1 MRLWLLVASILTVPV
16 AFVVAQQVPDTAFHP
31 AISKPAFS
39 PDRGPVLLLDE
50 AHFNFHT
57 STERYLPFAELLR
70 RDGYV
75 VTPSRRLFTADV
87 LRVASVLVIS
97 NALNERNQKD
107 WSPPN
112 PSAFGAIEVT
122 AVRDWVAA
130 GGALLLIADHKPFAG
145 AAEDLGRAF
154 GIRFLDGAVIRKGGS
169 GPIVF
174 RKLDGTLIDHPIT
187 RGIDEV
193 ATFTGS
199 SFQMDTPGQPLL
211 VLGPETYSFA
221 QQNDPR
227 PVPVS
232 GRLQGAVLLF
242 GKGKVAVFG
251 EAAMFSAQLAGPN
264 KVPMGMNAPI
274 ARQNSQF
281 LLNVTHWLTGVP

>member
-1 MRLWLLVASILTVPV
+1 MRQWILLAFLVTVP
-16 AFVVAQQVPDTAFHP
+16 AFVAAQQVPDTAFHP
-31 AISKPAFS
+31 PIPKPAFLPQS
-39 PDRGPVLLLDE
+39 GPVVLLDE

-57 STERYLPFAELLR
+57 STGRYLPFAELLR

-75 VTPSRRLFTADV
+75 VTPSTRLFSPDV
-87 LRVASVLVIS
+87 LRVASVLVVS

-107 WSPPN
+107 WRPPT
-112 PSAFGAIEVT
+112 PPAFTPIEVE
-122 AVRDWVAA
+122 AVRDWVSA
-130 GGALLLIADHKPFAG
+130 GGALLLIADHAPFAG
-145 AAEDLGRAF
+145 AAEAMGRAF
-154 GIRFLDGAVIRKGGS
+154 GIRFLDGAVNRKGGG

-187 RGIDEV
+187 KGIDEV

-199 SFQMDTPGQPLL
+199 SFQMDTLGQPLL

-221 QQNDPR
+221 AQNDPH

-232 GRLQGAVLLF
+232 GRLQGAVLPF

-264 KVPMGMNAPI
+264 KMPMGMNAPT
-274 ARQNSQF
+274 ARQNPQF
-281 LLNVTHWLTGVP
+281 LLNVVHWLTGVS

>member
-1 MRLWLLVASILTVPV
+1 MRHWILLVFLVTVSV
-16 AFVVAQQVPDTAFHP
+16 AFTAAQQVPDTAFHP
-31 AISKPAFS
+31 AIPKPAFL
-39 PDRGPVLLLDE
+39 PERGPVVLLDE

-57 STERYLPFAELLR
+57 STGRYLPFAELLR

-75 VTPSRRLFTADV
+75 VTPSTRLFTADV
-87 LRVASVLVIS
+87 LRVASMLVVS

-112 PSAFGAIEVT
+112 PSAFTPIEVA
-122 AVRDWVAA
+122 AVRDWVSA

-154 GIRFLDGAVIRKGGS
+154 GIRFLDGAVNRKGAR

-187 RGIDEV
+187 KGIDEV

-221 QQNDPR
+221 DQNDPR

-232 GRLQGAVLLF
+232 GRLQGAVLPF

-251 EAAMFSAQLAGPN
+251 EAAMFSAQLAGP
-264 KVPMGMNAPI
+264 KKEPMGMNAPT
-274 ARQNSQF
+274 AKQNPQF
-281 LLNVTHWLTGVP
+281 LLNVVHWLTGVS